1 MLYWYKRYSLR
12 FVILLLTLIILS
24 GSFGFSLAKGKGF
37 EGGFPESSGVG
48 KYRMGN
54 FDKRSKPDQEIEY
67 DQSVEKSSNNQ
78 KAY

>member
-1 MLYWYKRYSLR
+1 MR

-24 GSFGFSLAKGKGF
+24 RSFGFSLAKGKGF

-48 KYRMGN
+48 KYWMEN
-54 FDKRSKPDQEIEY
+54 FEKRSKPDQEIEY